1 MNAADNQSKLDAFIN
16 AVQEEL
22 TWHLIPDHPMVLR
35 HQASFETRSAAVAVR
50 LRAGD
55 RVVKRGRVVADEND
69 DSCTHV
75 HQYWSA
81 VSSKLPL
88 LSMIARMLLACCA
101 SEAGV
106 ERMFSKEGFIHDSYR
121 NRLGN
126 GLLLALVRS
135 CMNRHALD
143 DERLELD
150 SDSSEALSSDAERE

>member
-1 MNAADNQSKLDAFIN
+1 MGPFFGRDSL
-16 AVQEEL
+16 
-22 TWHLIPDHPMVLR
+22 
-35 HQASFETRSAAVAVR
+35 
-50 LRAGD
+50 
-55 RVVKRGRVVADEND
+55 GRVVADED
-69 DSCTHV
+69 DDTHSCMHV

-88 LSMIARMLLACCA
+88 LSMIARLLLACCA

-126 GLLLALVRS
+126 GILLALVRS

-150 SDSSEALSSDAERE
+150 SDSSEALSSGEGE

>member
-1 MNAADNQSKLDAFIN
+1 
-16 AVQEEL
+16 
-22 TWHLIPDHPMVLR
+22 
-35 HQASFETRSAAVAVR
+35 
-50 LRAGD
+50 
-55 RVVKRGRVVADEND
+55 
-69 DSCTHV
+69 
-75 HQYWSA
+75 
-81 VSSKLPL
+81 L
-88 LSMIARMLLACCA
+88 LSLIARLLLACCA